1 MTMLRAV
8 YDKVHKPTLW
18 KVSAFLL
25 FILIAE
31 IALTCL
37 IPTWRDYFYKVL
49 QQFNRGEFWPAL
61 WWGLALMT
69 GLGAVQ
75 GVKTWARQKFS
86 FTIRKAASKVFLKKW
101 VYSKRTNP
109 NYSIALTDTIK
120 NSTDLLFDVACEIFI
135 SFAIVVVLIA
145 NSWHQPEIIISA
157 LVYTLAVSGLAYLFN
172 TPLIKSDA
180 ELQKT
185 EGAYRTAIGD
195 IANDRGDFSAKEKW
209 EALSRAFSYYINVLM
224 GFTLFSR
231 VKGSLATLVPYV
243 LLFDAYFDKQID
255 LGGFMAGVS
264 SFELIVI
271 NTTIL
276 VVVYP
281 QITKAI
287 ASYKI
292 AKEFYN
298 EIQN

>member
-1 MTMLRAV
+1 MLKAV
-8 YDKVHKPTLW
+8 YNKIDKLVLF
-18 KVSAFLL
+18 KVSSFLL
-25 FILIAE
+25 LVLVAE
-31 IALTCL
+31 IWLTCL
-37 IPTWRDYFYKVL
+37 IPSWRDYFYSVL

-61 WWGLALMT
+61 LWGMALMT

-101 VYSKRTNP
+101 VYSKRDHP

-120 NSTDLLFDVACEIFI
+120 NSTDLLFDVACEVII
-135 SFAIVVVLIA
+135 SLAIVVVLIA
-145 NSWHQPEIIISA
+145 NMWHQPKIIISA
-157 LVYTLAVSGLAYLFN
+157 LIYTLAVSGLAYLFN
-172 TPLIKSDA
+172 RPLIRSDA

-195 IANDRGDFSAKEKW
+195 IANDRGDFSAKDKW

-255 LGGFMAGVS
+255 LGGFMSGVA

-276 VVVYP
+276 VIVYP

-298 EIQN
+298 EI